1 MRINNNISAMNAN
14 RNLGKVNNRLS
25 KTMQRLSSGLRIA
38 TAADDAAGLAISE
51 QLRGN
56 IKGAQASSR
65 ASQETVSKNQIA
77 DAALEEVSSLLTRG
91 QELIVQRAGTSD
103 TTAQTAIDAE
113 ITSITSQMSSIMT
126 GATYNGSAT
135 ISGVNVRLTA
145 NATGSAVNGFADG
158 TTALQNVQTSI
169 SNVATARGGYG
180 NAISA
185 AESNSRAQDAL
196 AENLQAAESRV
207 RDADMATEMV
217 SFTKD
222 SIIQQAAQ
230 AMLAQANQLPQSIIG
245 LLQ

>member
-113 ITSITSQMSSIMT
+113 ITSITSQMSSIMS

-135 ISGVNVRLTA
+135 ISGVNLSLVA
-145 NATGSAVNGFADG
+145 
-158 TTALQNVQTSI
+158 TTADANFGTQTALENVQESI

>member
-14 RNLGKVNNRLS
+14 RNLGKVNSRLS

-65 ASQETVSKNQIA
+65 ASQETVSKGQIA
-77 DAALEEVSSLLTRG
+77 DSALEEVSSLLTRA
-91 QELIVQRAGTSD
+91 QELGVQLGGTSD
-103 TTAQTAIDAE
+103 TTAEAAINAE
-113 ITSITSQMSSIMT
+113 LGTIITQINSIST
-126 GATYNGSAT
+126 GATYNGSAVT
-135 ISGVNVRLTA
+135 TYQDATFAASPADQTAYNTMMTAIKADISTVASER
-145 NATGSAVNGFADG
+145 GSH
-158 TTALQNVQTSI
+158 
-169 SNVATARGGYG
+169 G
-180 NAISA
+180 NSISA

-230 AMLAQANQLPQSIIG
+230 AMLSQANQLPQSIIG

>member
-65 ASQETVSKNQIA
+65 ASQETVSKGQIA
-77 DAALEEVSSLLTRG
+77 DSALEEVSSLLTRA
-91 QELIVQRAGTSD
+91 QELGVQLGGTSD
-103 TTAQTAIDAE
+103 ATAVTAVRAE
-113 ITSITSQMSSIMT
+113 LTSIKSQIASIAT
-126 GATYNGSAT
+126 GATYNGTTVTTFAAATFDTAETSAN
-135 ISGVNVRLTA
+135 ILTA
-145 NATGSAVNGFADG
+145 VKAD
-158 TTALQNVQTSI
+158 I
-169 SNVATARGGYG
+169 STVATERGGHG
-180 NAISA
+180 NSISA

>member
-113 ITSITSQMSSIMT
+113 ITSITSQMSSIMS

-135 ISGVNVRLTA
+135 ISGVNLSLVA
-145 NATGSAVNGFADG
+145 
-158 TTALQNVQTSI
+158 TTADANFGTQTALENVQESI

-217 SFTKD
+217 SFTTD

>member
-14 RNLGKVNNRLS
+14 RNLGKVNSRLS

-65 ASQETVSKNQIA
+65 ASQETVSKGQIA
-77 DAALEEVSSLLTRG
+77 DAALEEVSSLLTRA
-91 QELIVQRAGTSD
+91 QELAVQWSGTSD
-103 TTAQTAIDAE
+103 TTAVTAIKAE
-113 ITSITSQMSSIMT
+113 MDSIKTQITSITS
-126 GATYNGSAT
+126 GATYNGTGVVTFTTATYVDGSAANADNAVA
-135 ISGVNVRLTA
+135 SAAALTA
-145 NATGSAVNGFADG
+145 VKAN
-158 TTALQNVQTSI
+158 I
-169 SNVATARGGYG
+169 STVATERGGHG
-180 NAISA
+180 NSISA